1 LIDEG
6 VFMSKPQP
14 SYTPEFRQQMVDL
27 VLSGRS
33 PLQLSKEFGC
43 HQSSIQSWVRIHK
56 VNSGASVS
64 SSSAPS
70 ALSDAERLELAQLRR
85 EVRQLRTERDILSKA
100 TAWFANNGAIGTP
113 SSR

>member
-1 LIDEG
+1 
-6 VFMSKPQP
+6 MSKPQP

-27 VLSGRS
+27 VLAGRS
-33 PLQLSKEFGC
+33 PHQLSKEFGC
-43 HQSSIQSWVRIHK
+43 HQSSIQAWVRVHRLTT
-56 VNSGASVS
+56 GMP
-64 SSSAPS
+64 APS
-70 ALSDAERLELAQLRR
+70 PAKTSQLSDAERQELAQLRR